1 MDASQEKRRESLSRR
16 ESHTKP
22 SPLKSRFGHRITRPR
37 RQTRS
42 ANLRLKRPSKSGMRV
57 LAVTSETPSCRS
69 RNPSG
74 RLRRGQ
80 MSQARK
86 AHSRSRPHPAPRSRS
101 SLATQINTRT
111 LTRKP
116 SPLLRASSK
125 WRLQSRIPSRLAP
138 QLRASKQPTEAQARN
153 LPSTTPKSRSKSW
166 TARRPESTPRTKI

>member
-1 MDASQEKRRESLSRR
+1 MDASEEKRRASQSRR

-22 SPLKSRFGHRITRPR
+22 SPLKSRLGHRITRPR

-42 ANLRLKRPSKSGMRV
+42 ANLHLKRPSRSGMRV
-57 LAVTSETPSCRS
+57 LAVTSKMLSRWP

-74 RLRRGQ
+74 QLRRGQ
-80 MSQARK
+80 RSQARK
-86 AHSRSRPHPAPRSRS
+86 AHSRSRPQPTPRSRN

-125 WRLQSRIPSRLAP
+125 WRPQSRIPSRLVP
-138 QLRASKQPTEAQARN
+138 QLRARKQPTEVQTRN
-153 LPSTTPKSRSKSW
+153 LPSTTRKSRSKSW
-166 TARRPESTPRTKI
+166 TARRSESTLRTKI